1 MKWINFGH
9 LIVFII
15 LITSCVNTKVSKDG
29 AYSKI
34 IIDKYF
40 RAYAPDEYISIN
52 KPENKYSIT
61 KIWKARL
68 SLIEYKKIDIQLK
81 KDGWKLISNKDNF
94 YEYCFGEKIY
104 LGALFPEK
112 DIYYSFI
119 GHEVKPSSQNNW
131 VIFLYYNE
139 RKVNDCR
146 KEKLPIIELE

>member
-1 MKWINFGH
+1 MKWINFGY
-9 LIVFII
+9 LIVLIV
-15 LITSCVNTKVSKDG
+15 LITSCVNTKVSKD
-29 AYSKI
+29 AEYFKI

-52 KPENKYSIT
+52 KSENKYSIT

-68 SLIEYKKIDIQLK
+68 SLIKYKEIDIQLK
-81 KDGWKLISNKDNF
+81 KDGWRLISNKDNF

-119 GHEVKPSSQNNW
+119 GHEVKSSSKNNW
-131 VIFLYYNE
+131 VIFLDYNE

-146 KEKLPIIELE
+146 KEKIPIIELE